1 MKYNC
6 LIIWT
11 VLSSCF
17 LPGMT
22 THAQKMSVCREIHVS
37 SMGADMNNG
46 TLSSPLRT
54 IQAAAELAKP
64 GDVITVH
71 EGVYRERVTPPR
83 GGESPEKNDP
93 VSGGC
98 RRKGGDQRVGDYE
111 GMEAYRPEYLDGQD
125 PEYVLRII

>member
-71 EGVYRERVTPPR
+71 EGVYRERVNPPR
-83 GGESPEKNDP
+83 GGESPEKMIRYQAAAGER
-93 VSGGC
+93 VEI
-98 RRKGGDQRVGDYE
+98 KGSE
-111 GMEAYRPEYLDGQD
+111 IMK
-125 PEYVLRII
+125 